1 MVDCKT
7 TKIAGSTNQRVK
19 SVLMVA
25 YAFPPEGSAGAYRPL
40 RFLRHLTQLGWRASV
55 ISVDADQYERY
66 DQELL
71 SLIPPGT
78 EILRVRS
85 SDLWE
90 KIQARR
96 ARRVQEIVKRSSH
109 AAARLDA
116 AHRAPV
122 RSLLRGA
129 VRILE
134 AWCYHADAAMCW
146 IRPAVKATLKLC
158 KQERPSVIWA
168 TAGPVASLVVAARAS
183 RRTGVPYVLDF
194 RDAWTITFNEFEARR
209 PAWARLLD
217 RRRMRRLLEGARSVV
232 FLYDTMAECY
242 RKTYPGAL
250 DPSKIH
256 IIPNGYEGE
265 IDKSAPPKTDKCT
278 LLYMGTLSSYR
289 YDSLLKALVQLKR
302 CDPARAQLLRLTFVR
317 EAMEPPLSRVI
328 VTLGLE
334 DIVEIIPSVPHA
346 EAVEKQRQAHALLL
360 LGRPPSM
367 KGYELFA
374 GAKLFGYLKS
384 GRPIIGVLPN
394 DETRKILHRVGVT
407 TIADA
412 GSPSEIVCVLYR
424 LVETWLQGRLN
435 SLLPDRSKCEGYSA
449 ERQTEALIRAL
460 EGRSPR
466 EPFVPGAAQIPPSL
480 RDEIAERQWLAC
492 ETRE

>member
-1 MVDCKT
+1 M
-7 TKIAGSTNQRVK
+7 AVK
-19 SVLMVA
+19 SVIMIA

-40 RFLRHLTQLGWRASV
+40 RYVRHLAQMDWRASV
-55 ISVDADQYERY
+55 ISVDANQYERY
-66 DQELL
+66 DPGLL
-71 SLIPPGT
+71 DLIPPGT
-78 EILRVRS
+78 EIIRVRS

-96 ARRVQEIVKRSSH
+96 ARRVQEIARRSAH

-129 VRILE
+129 IRKIE

-168 TAGPVASLVVAARAS
+168 TAGPVSSFIVARRVS
-183 RRTGVPYVLDF
+183 QRTGVPYVLDF

-265 IDKSAPPKTDKCT
+265 IDKSAPPQTDKCT
-278 LLYMGTLSSYR
+278 LLYTGTLSSYR
-289 YDSLLKALVQLKR
+289 YDSLLEALVQLKR
-302 CDPARAQLLRLTFVR
+302 CDPARAQLLRVTFVGD
-317 EAMEPPLSRVI
+317 AMEPLAREI
-328 VTLGLE
+328 ATLGLE

-374 GAKLFGYLKS
+374 GAKLFGYLQS

-435 SLLPDRSKCEGYSA
+435 SLLPDPGKCEPYSA

-460 EGRSPR
+460 EGIPAAA
-466 EPFVPGAAQIPPSL
+466 PFVPGSVEIPPSL
-480 RDEIAERQWLAC
+480 KIKKDIGGEGWINNGVSV
-492 ETRE
+492 

>member
-1 MVDCKT
+1 M
-7 TKIAGSTNQRVK
+7 I
-19 SVLMVA
+19 A

-40 RFLRHLTQLGWRASV
+40 RFVRHLAHMGWRASV
-55 ISVDADQYERY
+55 ISVDANQYERY
-66 DQELL
+66 DPGLL
-71 SLIPPGT
+71 DLIPPGT
-78 EILRVRS
+78 EIVRVRS
-85 SDLWE
+85 SNLWE

-96 ARRVQEIVKRSSH
+96 ARRAQEIAKRSSH
-109 AAARLDA
+109 AAARLEA

-129 VRILE
+129 VRKLE
-134 AWCYHADAAMCW
+134 AWCYHPDAAMCW

-168 TAGPVASLVVAARAS
+168 TAGPVSSFIVARRVS

-194 RDAWTITFNEFEARR
+194 RDAWTITFNEFEACR
-209 PAWARLLD
+209 PKWARRLD
-217 RRRMRRLLEGARSVV
+217 QRAMFRLLKGAQAVIFR
-232 FLYDTMAECY
+232 YDTEAECFRRAY
-242 RKTYPGAL
+242 QGAL
-250 DPSKIH
+250 EASRIH

-265 IDKSAPPKTDKCT
+265 IDKSTPPQTDKCT
-278 LLYMGTLSSYR
+278 LLYTGTLSSYR
-289 YDSLLKALVQLKR
+289 YDSLLEALVQLKR
-302 CDPARAQLLRLTFVR
+302 CDPARARLLRVTFVG
-317 EAMEPPLSRVI
+317 EAMEPLAREI
-328 VTLGLE
+328 ATLGLE
-334 DIVEIIPSVPHA
+334 DIVEITPSVPHA

-374 GAKLFGYLKS
+374 GAKLFDYLKG

-412 GSPSEIVCVLYR
+412 GSSSEIVCVLYR

-435 SLLPDRSKCEGYSA
+435 SLLPDPSKCEPYSA
-449 ERQTEALIRAL
+449 ERQTETLIRAL
-460 EGRSPR
+460 EGRYPR

-480 RDEIAERQWLAC
+480 RDEIAERQWLAS
-492 ETRE
+492 EARE